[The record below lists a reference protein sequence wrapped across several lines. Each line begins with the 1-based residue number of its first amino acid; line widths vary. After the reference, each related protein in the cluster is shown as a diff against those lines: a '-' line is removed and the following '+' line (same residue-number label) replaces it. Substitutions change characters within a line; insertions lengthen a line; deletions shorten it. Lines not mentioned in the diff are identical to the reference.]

1 MTELFES
8 GELKKMLEKAGAFS
22 EPEKKEEAGATEE
35 KKAE

>member
-8 GELKKMLEKAGAFS
+8 GEWKKRLEKAGAFW

-35 KKAE
+35 KKA